1 MNKLEVIDKF
11 EAEIKSKM
19 KEIYRVLEEFSEEH
33 GNKMDS
39 NKTIKIEIEV
49 TKEHIKVVIT
59 VMALIG
65 KIK

>member
-1 MNKLEVIDKF
+1 
-11 EAEIKSKM
+11 
-19 KEIYRVLEEFSEEH
+19 
-33 GNKMDS
+33 MDS